1 MPTAEYERIHT
12 YHSLRQF
19 PELRRTVNDM
29 KLIPVRRDDASAQS
43 PSKGLTRIKL
53 NRSTYKLDELSRSS
67 VDDISAM
74 TDFRKVLLENRRKLK
89 QSTLSTSS
97 VVSLPPLVL
106 EEDSLIGSVSP
117 VDAADRKLTKVSIS
131 FDAGSYNSHLAGFS
145 GRRLNKKEFH
155 TQLRRCLN
163 INLKKSELHALFE
176 KMDTDRSG
184 EIDGVEFIR
193 YFFALGTQARWRI
206 QIETSARRSKQQ
218 ENERAMAEEK
228 LLRYNAQRFLVYQQP
243 YLHYSSSH
251 SSTSHL
257 LLYHTC
263 CYKPP

>member
-1 MPTAEYERIHT
+1 MNTRQLAQGLIPTAEYERIHT

-29 KLIPVRRDDASAQS
+29 KLIPVRRRDDVNAQNH
-43 PSKGLTRIKL
+43 SKGLARIKH

-89 QSTLSTSS
+89 STLSTSS

-106 EEDSLIGSVSP
+106 EEDSLDGSISP
-117 VDAADRKLTKVSIS
+117 VEAADRKLAKVSIS
-131 FDAGSYNSHLAGFS
+131 FDSGSYNSHLAGFS
-145 GRRLNKKEFH
+145 GSRLDKKEFH
-155 TQLRRCLN
+155 IQLRRCLN

-176 KMDTDRSG
+176 KMDMDKSG

-193 YFFALGTQARWRI
+193 YFFALGTQARWKI
-206 QIETSARRSKQQ
+206 QIETMNRRAKQQ
-218 ENERAMAEEK
+218 EDERSVAEEK
-228 LLRYNAQRFLVYQQP
+228 ILR
-243 YLHYSSSH
+243 
-251 SSTSHL
+251 
-257 LLYHTC
+257 
-263 CYKPP
+263 

>member
-29 KLIPVRRDDASAQS
+29 KLIPVRRRDDVNAQS
-43 PSKGLTRIKL
+43 HSKGLSRIKH
-53 NRSTYKLDELSRSS
+53 NRSTHKLDELSRSS

-89 QSTLSTSS
+89 STLSTSS

-106 EEDSLIGSVSP
+106 EEDSLDGSISSVE
-117 VDAADRKLTKVSIS
+117 AADRKLAKVSIS
-131 FDAGSYNSHLAGFS
+131 FDSGSYNSHLAGFS
-145 GRRLNKKEFH
+145 GSRLDKKEFH
-155 TQLRRCLN
+155 IQLRRCLN

-176 KMDTDRSG
+176 KMDMDKSG

-193 YFFALGTQARWRI
+193 YFFALGTQARWKI
-206 QIETSARRSKQQ
+206 QIETMNRRAKQQ
-218 ENERAMAEEK
+218 EDERSVAEEK
-228 LLRYNAQRFLVYQQP
+228 ILR
-243 YLHYSSSH
+243 
-251 SSTSHL
+251 
-257 LLYHTC
+257 
-263 CYKPP
+263 

>member
-1 MPTAEYERIHT
+1 MNTRQLAQGLVPTAEYERIHT

-29 KLIPVRRDDASAQS
+29 KLIPVRRREDANAQNH
-43 PSKGLTRIKL
+43 SKGLTRIKL

-89 QSTLSTSS
+89 STLSTSS

-106 EEDSLIGSVSP
+106 EEDSLDGSISP
-117 VDAADRKLTKVSIS
+117 VDAADRKLAKVSIS
-131 FDAGSYNSHLAGFS
+131 FDSGSYNSHLAGFS
-145 GRRLNKKEFH
+145 GSRLDKKEFH
-155 TQLRRCLN
+155 IQLRRCLN

-176 KMDTDRSG
+176 KMDMDKSG

-193 YFFALGTQARWRI
+193 YFFALGTQARWKI
-206 QIETSARRSKQQ
+206 QIETMSRRSKQ
-218 ENERAMAEEK
+218 EEDERSVAEEK
-228 LLRYNAQRFLVYQQP
+228 LLR
-243 YLHYSSSH
+243 
-251 SSTSHL
+251 
-257 LLYHTC
+257 
-263 CYKPP
+263 